1 MQDGGNTGPGLAGKV
16 FISAL
21 TAIALLAV
29 LTGSAAAATTGG
41 APTPGGSPT
50 AKGSPTGPSSAEP
63 SAGTLTITAAQTSP
77 RKSFYF
83 GFRYPRLSFTIESSQ
98 PQNDLRIDVLDSAG
112 EVVQT
117 FYRNDVAPGAPT
129 SIRWDGTTAA
139 GKPARNGRY
148 SFRIGPQTAAP
159 AARPASSSTALSL
172 SFAFY
177 GYAFPILGP
186 HEFDLGAGR
195 FGAPRAGHTHQ
206 GQDVMAECGT
216 PLVAARGGTV
226 QYAGFE
232 ANAGNYLVIDGKGTP
247 TTSCTPTWPN
257 PRRCTPAKAS
267 APASR
272 SASSAT
278 PATPPPATSTS
289 RCGARPAGTRAA
301 APSTRSPISKSGT
314 PTADRRL
321 GGGASL
327 AAMCMQC
334 MASAMTAGAA
344 ATGMR
349 AWIATHQ
356 PQLDDRAPPETHH
369 RRDPH
374 RRRPGSRAATWR
386 RNGPAPEAAKAAT
399 VASAGQR

>member
-1 MQDGGNTGPGLAGKV
+1 VRDSGNTGPGLAGKV
-16 FISAL
+16 FIFILA
-21 TAIALLAV
+21 AIALLTV
-29 LTGSAAAATTGG
+29 LTGSAAAVTTGG

-50 AKGSPTGPSSAEP
+50 ANGSPTGPSSTEP

-129 SIRWDGTTAA
+129 NIRWDGTTAD
-139 GKPARNGRY
+139 GKPARNGHY

-232 ANAGNYLVIDGKGTP
+232 ANAGNYVVIDGKGTP
-247 TTSCTPTWPN
+247 DDFMYAHLAEPSPLQTGDSVRTGQPIGIVGETGD
-257 PRRCTPAKAS
+257 
-267 APASR
+267 
-272 SASSAT
+272 AT
-278 PATPPPATSTS
+278 ACHLHFEIWSPP
-289 RCGARPAGTRAA
+289 GWYQGG
-301 APSTRSPISKSGT
+301 SPF
-314 PTADRRL
+314 
-321 GGGASL
+321 
-327 AAMCMQC
+327 
-334 MASAMTAGAA
+334 
-344 ATGMR
+344 
-349 AWIATHQ
+349 
-356 PQLDDRAPPETHH
+356 
-369 RRDPH
+369 DPL
-374 RRRPGSRAATWR
+374 PYLEKWDAYS
-386 RNGPAPEAAKAAT
+386 
-399 VASAGQR
+399 